1 MASRFGWAGRFAAT
15 AVVAFTL
22 FTVGCAHR
30 YYDADH
36 GDYHR
41 WDSSETVYYNQ
52 WATENHMD
60 PHRDYRHLSKEDQK
74 RYWDWRH
81 NNDHNRDRNHD
92 HDHDQDH
99 H

>member
-1 MASRFGWAGRFAAT
+1 MASRLGWFERIAAT
-15 AVVAFTL
+15 AVVALVL
-22 FTVGCAHR
+22 FTVGCGHR

-36 GDYHR
+36 NDYHR
-41 WDSSETVYYNQ
+41 WNANETVYYNQ
-52 WATENHMD
+52 WTTENHMD

-81 NNDHNRDRNHD
+81 NNEHNQGHD
-92 HDHDQDH
+92 HDHDQNH